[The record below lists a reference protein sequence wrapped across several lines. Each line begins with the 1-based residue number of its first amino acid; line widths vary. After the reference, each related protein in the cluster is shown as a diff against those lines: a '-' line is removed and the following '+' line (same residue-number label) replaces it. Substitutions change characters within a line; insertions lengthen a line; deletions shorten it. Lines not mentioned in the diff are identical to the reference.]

1 VTTTP
6 DGIVLRRHLH
16 LEQRVWP
23 LRFRRAVIA
32 LLALIALAA
41 LLDVF
46 GQRPATTSAH
56 SARGT
61 LTVSSP
67 DRMRGGLM
75 FTTRFTIEARQAIE
89 RPVLVLDAGWLD
101 GMQVNSIVPQPKE
114 ETSAGGRTVLTFE
127 RLPAGDRQDYYIGF
141 QVDPTTLG
149 RKSQGIR
156 LRDGERTLLT
166 LQRTLTVLP

>member
-6 DGIVLRRHLH
+6 DGIVLKRHLH

-23 LRFRRAVIA
+23 LSFRRTVIA
-32 LLALIALAA
+32 LLALITLAA

-46 GQRPATTSAH
+46 GQKAATTTAG

-67 DRMRGGLM
+67 DRVRGGLM
-75 FTTRFTIEARQAIE
+75 FTTRFTIEARQAIDH
-89 RPVLVLDAGWLD
+89 PVLVLDGGWFD

-114 ETSAGGRTVLTFE
+114 ETSAGGRTILTFE
-127 RLPAGDRQDYYIGF
+127 RLPAGDRQNYYIGF
-141 QVDPTTLG
+141 QVDPTTFG
-149 RKSQGIR
+149 RKSQGVR
-156 LRDGERTLLT
+156 LRDGGRTLLT
-166 LQRTLTVLP
+166 IERTLTVLP